1 MFDFASD
8 HAVRSVPLDIVD
20 AETLSQAISSLADD
34 ELAAL
39 EDDLDFCSFA
49 GVPSTRILRVLS
61 KVTDLDA
68 GWDRQLRVEADPLV
82 PQVY

>member
-1 MFDFASD
+1 MFDFATEQN
-8 HAVRSVPLDIVD
+8 VRTVPLDIVD
-20 AETLSQAISSLADD
+20 AETLSQVLSSLADD
-34 ELAAL
+34 ELTAL
-39 EDDLDFCSFA
+39 EDELDFCTFA

-68 GWDRQLRVEADPLV
+68 GWDRQLRAEVDPVV